1 MQNLF
6 AVIKLE
12 KLGLGVILALII
24 LVAAFNIISTLIM
37 VVMEKTREIGILKSM
52 GSTSTGI
59 TRIFLYEGM
68 VVGLF
73 GTLLGQIIGFSL
85 CWGQQT
91 YKWISL
97 PGDVYFLNS
106 LPILMEPLDFL
117 FIGIAALA
125 LCLTAA
131 VYPARRAA
139 SLDPVQA
146 IRYE

>member
-1 MQNLF
+1 MF
-6 AVIKLE
+6 
-12 KLGLGVILALII
+12 VILCLIV

-52 GSTSTGI
+52 GSTSGSI

-73 GTLLGQIIGFSL
+73 GTLLGQIIGFAL
-85 CWGQQT
+85 CWAQQT

-106 LPILMEPLDFL
+106 LPILMQPLDFL
-117 FIGIAALA
+117 FIGIAA
-125 LCLTAA
+125 

-139 SLDPVQA
+139 ALDPVQA